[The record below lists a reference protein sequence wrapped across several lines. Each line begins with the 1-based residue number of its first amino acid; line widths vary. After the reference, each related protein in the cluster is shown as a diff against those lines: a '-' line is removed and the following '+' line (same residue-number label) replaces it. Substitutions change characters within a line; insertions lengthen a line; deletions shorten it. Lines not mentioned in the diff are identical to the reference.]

1 MTDSSPAPR
10 PTRRGA
16 GTLLFT
22 VSHLALMGVVGNITM
37 ALVTVLLGVSIVTL
51 PVFGLGLVFFALL
64 ACIAIG
70 AAYFETVR
78 VQTLY
83 GLPRMKMRLAPR
95 SGKGVWATLRWL
107 LRQVISPQFWR
118 PFSSFMLASVFG
130 LLVVVSI
137 PACITLI
144 MQGAMEFDQAGL
156 GVGVLFIL
164 GGVAALL
171 LTPLAAYAHTVIAV
185 NLVGRPSRKELTA
198 AAEASSQQREGAVRA
213 ASLERTRLER
223 DLHDGVQPRLVSI
236 GMTLGLAQH
245 KIETDPASARELVT
259 EAHTSTKAAI
269 TELRQLA
276 RGIHASVLAD
286 RGLDAALS
294 ALAARSH
301 VPVQLDMRLADRA
314 LIDNS
319 RYREV
324 EAAAYFI
331 IAEALTNAA
340 KHSHASECQVLGR
353 LHDAGTPEARLWVR
367 VEDNGVGGAEVQPGG
382 GLDGITQRVRAAGGT
397 LRLASPAGGPTTLE
411 VSIPCAS

>member
-1 MTDSSPAPR
+1 MTVSPPVSR
-10 PTRRGA
+10 QPRRGIGA
-16 GTLLFT
+16 VLLT
-22 VSHLALMGVVGNITM
+22 CCHLALLGVFGIFVVV
-37 ALVTVLLGVSIVTL
+37 LLTVLFVVSVVTMPL
-51 PVFGLGLVFFALL
+51 FGLGIVYFSILVL
-64 ACIAIG
+64 AMISVAR
-70 AAYFETVR
+70 FESIR
-78 VQTLY
+78 VQDLY
-83 GLPRMKMRLAPR
+83 GLPRKRLPLAPTT
-95 SGKGVWATLRWL
+95 GAGFWARIRWL
-107 LRQVISPQFWR
+107 FRQSISRSMWR
-118 PFSSFMLASVFG
+118 ALNSFILASLFG
-130 LLVVVSI
+130 VVILLD
-137 PACITLI
+137 AQ
-144 MQGAMEFDQAGL
+144 QGVEHISRGTTMLLQPDVGS
-156 GVGVLFIL
+156 GVLFIL
-164 GGVAALL
+164 SGVVALCLVPL
-171 LTPLAAYAHTVIAV
+171 LAYAHAAIAV
-185 NLVGRPSRKELTA
+185 SLVGRPSRRELAA

>member
-37 ALVTVLLGVSIVTL
+37 ALVTVLLVVSIVTL

-198 AAEASSQQREGAVRA
+198 AAEASSQQAPSGPPAWSA
-213 ASLERTRLER
+213 
-223 DLHDGVQPRLVSI
+223 
-236 GMTLGLAQH
+236 
-245 KIETDPASARELVT
+245 PASNA
-259 EAHTSTKAAI
+259 TST
-269 TELRQLA
+269 T
-276 RGIHASVLAD
+276 ASSP
-286 RGLDAALS
+286 GWS
-294 ALAARSH
+294 
-301 VPVQLDMRLADRA
+301 P
-314 LIDNS
+314 
-319 RYREV
+319 
-324 EAAAYFI
+324 
-331 IAEALTNAA
+331 
-340 KHSHASECQVLGR
+340 SE
-353 LHDAGTPEARLWVR
+353 
-367 VEDNGVGGAEVQPGG
+367 
-382 GLDGITQRVRAAGGT
+382 
-397 LRLASPAGGPTTLE
+397 
-411 VSIPCAS
+411 